1 MPKKISQQESV
12 FDPLEQYHL
21 SHGEFHYVML
31 NKINMM
37 SFEAFEFES
46 LFIFFQEFMR
56 YVPGRITRSLIDQYQ
71 CVKKFAE
78 DKSIKFQVGQGVS
91 QSLLFHYNV
100 LLMIWE
106 GWTR

>member
-37 SFEAFEFES
+37 SFEAFELKPLY
-46 LFIFFQEFMR
+46 LFSGIYAICPGTNHAFTDRSVSMR
-56 YVPGRITRSLIDQYQ
+56 EEIR
-71 CVKKFAE
+71 
-78 DKSIKFQVGQGVS
+78 
-91 QSLLFHYNV
+91 
-100 LLMIWE
+100 
-106 GWTR
+106 

>member
-46 LFIFFQEFMR
+46 LFIFFSGIYAICPGKNHAFTDRSVSMR
-56 YVPGRITRSLIDQYQ
+56 EEIR
-71 CVKKFAE
+71 
-78 DKSIKFQVGQGVS
+78 
-91 QSLLFHYNV
+91 
-100 LLMIWE
+100 
-106 GWTR
+106 